1 VLPRAEPGDAGQTPR
16 SPAIGDERLFSS
28 LPPENTLTNVPQ
40 PTTDLLML
48 VAILVLIAIAVG
60 FLAARLFMAASAARG
75 GTEPKPGG

>member
-1 VLPRAEPGDAGQTPR
+1 
-16 SPAIGDERLFSS
+16 
-28 LPPENTLTNVPQ
+28 
-40 PTTDLLML
+40 ML